1 MVSHP
6 TGVSHGWTQ
15 MRGVPTKKEPSAG
28 AANARR
34 LARRIRN
41 DHLMDWW
48 SASHFLW
55 AIALT
60 IAVGPWWGLALML
73 AWEPFEIL
81 LLGPLLSR
89 KGIAFG
95 HETWRNAASDAVF
108 DAAGVAVA
116 FFLLLP
122 LWDPLGLL

>member
-1 MVSHP
+1 MRESPATKTKPKVVSVG
-6 TGVSHGWTQ
+6 T
-15 MRGVPTKKEPSAG
+15 
-28 AANARR
+28 ANARR

-41 DHLMDWW
+41 DHLVDWW
-48 SASHFLW
+48 SASHFAW
-55 AIALT
+55 AAALT
-60 IAVGPWWGLALML
+60 MVVGPWWALGLML

-108 DAAGVAVA
+108 DAAGVAFGYFV
-116 FFLLLP
+116 LLG
-122 LWDPLGLL
+122 LWDPVGIL